1 MVISVIIKDEEILS
15 ASRITLED
23 CGDRFEIT
31 CGVYGAFVHTAFA
44 ADRKEAFAKYAKMKS
59 ELTVFMERETT
70 PDEELEFY
78 KHFADKY

>member
-1 MVISVIIKDEEILS
+1 MIIKDEEILS

-44 ADRKEAFAKYAKMKS
+44 ADREEAFAKYADMKN
-59 ELTVFMERETT
+59 ELTEFMERDTA
-70 PDEELEFY
+70 PGEELEFY
-78 KHFADKY
+78 RHFADKY

>member
-1 MVISVIIKDEEILS
+1 MIKDEEILS

-23 CGDRFEIT
+23 CGGRFEIT

-44 ADRKEAFAKYAKMKS
+44 ADREEALAKYYEMKS
-59 ELTVFMERETT
+59 ELTGFMERDTT

-78 KHFADKY
+78 ERFSDKY

>member
-1 MVISVIIKDEEILS
+1 MILKDEEILS
-15 ASRITLED
+15 ASRITLEE
-23 CGDRFEIT
+23 CGGRFEIT

-44 ADRKEAFAKYAKMKS
+44 ADREEAFVKYAEMKG
-59 ELTVFMERETT
+59 ELTAFMERETA

>member
-1 MVISVIIKDEEILS
+1 MIIKDEEILS

-44 ADRKEAFAKYAKMKS
+44 ADKEEAIVKYAEMKS
-59 ELTVFMERETT
+59 ELAEFMERETT

>member
-1 MVISVIIKDEEILS
+1 MS

-44 ADRKEAFAKYAKMKS
+44 AGREEAFAKYAEMKS
-59 ELTVFMERETT
+59 ELAEFMERDTT

-78 KHFADKY
+78 GNFADKY

>member
-1 MVISVIIKDEEILS
+1 MTSVVIKDEEILS

-23 CGDRFEIT
+23 CGDSFEIT

-44 ADRKEAFAKYAKMKS
+44 ADREEALAKYNEMKS
-59 ELTVFMERETT
+59 ELTEFMERETT

-78 KHFADKY
+78 EHFANKY